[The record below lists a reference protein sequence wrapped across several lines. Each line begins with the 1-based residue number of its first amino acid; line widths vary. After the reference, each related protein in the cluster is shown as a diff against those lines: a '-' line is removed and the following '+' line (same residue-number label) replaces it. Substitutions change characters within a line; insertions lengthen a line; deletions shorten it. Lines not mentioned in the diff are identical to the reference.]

1 MTELLWRKA
10 QLSDL
15 TKVEGLLTAAH
26 LPLEGVRDHLAH
38 FWLVFEGQTLI
49 GCAGLE
55 PYGEVG
61 LLRSVAVDQSHRG
74 EGLGQA
80 LVNRVLQESAAG
92 GMKQVALLT
101 TTAAD
106 YFPRWGFQVVGR
118 DDLPVALHQS
128 AEFQGACPDSAVALL
143 LTFP

>member
-1 MTELLWRKA
+1 MTEFLWRKA
-10 QLSDL
+10 QLSDF
-15 TKVEGLLTAAH
+15 TKVEGLLTVAH
-26 LPLEGVRDHLAH
+26 LPLEGVRDYLAH
-38 FWLVFEGQTLI
+38 FWLVFDGQTLI
-49 GCAGLE
+49 ACAGIE

-80 LVNRVLQESAAG
+80 LVNRVLQESVTG
-92 GMKQVALLT
+92 GIKQVALLT
-101 TTAAD
+101 TTAAE

-118 DDLPVALHQS
+118 EDLPASLHQS

-143 LTFP
+143 LTLP